1 MNRLA
6 SRGQTG
12 ASIRNI
18 DVEAMELLTKQVNEA
33 CQFAFNLI
41 GEVTPFVVEQVTFF
55 AGRVEK
61 IITDEVVPVATRL
74 GMRED
79 QAARVNATFLGQ
91 LRSRKEQLLDDF
103 VHGMQGSE
111 RLKKDPVL
119 NVIANQTNSPGAT
132 QQIGIGDKFTQSAFT
147 QNHTEL
153 IAVIDRAL
161 ESPEFAKLNT
171 SQKGVGQGFLS
182 GWMGSIDP
190 ARAARYFRFAMD
202 KGDARSTFRLA
213 DMTLQGNGVKK
224 DEVEAD
230 RLAEKAALQGNREA
244 QAFVGA
250 RKLMPYLAGLTDH
263 AEDALKWL
271 NMAADQNEPIAM
283 RFLANFYHSLGA
295 RTGEVNLARGNELL
309 KRCVEKTADPG
320 CAFAYGE
327 AINAGVAEPRDVKK
341 AYALFMLANRDGRN
355 RAAATK
361 LEQIARE
368 LTKTDIV
375 NAQMIASELSVS
387 KE

>member
-1 MNRLA
+1 MSDIPAYLGRTLNGRATDTAVEIAKIVREVMNRLA

-171 SQKGVGQGFLS
+171 SQKEAFGDIAAIVREEAAKQTPDVG
-182 GWMGSIDP
+182 
-190 ARAARYFRFAMD
+190 
-202 KGDARSTFRLA
+202 RLKRW
-213 DMTLQGNGVKK
+213 GN
-224 DEVEAD
+224 
-230 RLAEKAALQGNREA
+230 RLAELSKDLGMSVTATAIFETLKAIFG
-244 QAFVGA
+244 G
-250 RKLMPYLAGLTDH
+250 
-263 AEDALKWL
+263 
-271 NMAADQNEPIAM
+271 
-283 RFLANFYHSLGA
+283 
-295 RTGEVNLARGNELL
+295 
-309 KRCVEKTADPG
+309 
-320 CAFAYGE
+320 
-327 AINAGVAEPRDVKK
+327 
-341 AYALFMLANRDGRN
+341 
-355 RAAATK
+355 
-361 LEQIARE
+361 
-368 LTKTDIV
+368 
-375 NAQMIASELSVS
+375 
-387 KE
+387 